1 MNWLTVEAIS
11 RIAVEHLFNAI
22 PAGFVI
28 AFFAWALLRLL
39 RRQNSGTRFA
49 VWFVAL
55 LSVVAFPFL
64 SVFGKYARGSGISHP
79 PLTVP
84 QSWAYFTFALWASG
98 ACAGLL
104 RLSVGVW
111 RMQALRR
118 RCSPLET
125 GCFAASVGK
134 TISAMASASGS
145 PIRIA
150 TSDEVRVPS
159 AIGLWKR
166 TIVLPAWTVR
176 ELPAADLNAILLHE
190 FAHLRRGDDWTN
202 LIQKIVRALFF
213 FHPAVWWIDDR
224 LSTEREMACDDAVL
238 AETGNPHGYATCL
251 VSLLE
256 KSLAHRGWSMAQAA
270 VNRAREAS
278 LRLAQ
283 ILSKTRPTATRVWTP
298 AVGMVGVF
306 SVLCLATLPH
316 APRLIAF
323 DGDAKTQ
330 AFSPRHSETV
340 ASVTSQG
347 LEAAHEARI
356 IPARMTFSP
365 ASQPVTTESHVA
377 RHLRM
382 AVVSKSIAKTEAP
395 FMAQR
400 LNSEQPIPRLIAAR
414 ASADQEIGPE
424 YQTLIFIETARSM
437 GSSGPVVMQVWS
449 VTWIRATSE
458 MMKQVPVANSI

>member
-1 MNWLTVEAIS
+1 
-11 RIAVEHLFNAI
+11 
-22 PAGFVI
+22 
-28 AFFAWALLRLL
+28 
-39 RRQNSGTRFA
+39 
-49 VWFVAL
+49 
-55 LSVVAFPFL
+55 
-64 SVFGKYARGSGISHP
+64 
-79 PLTVP
+79 
-84 QSWAYFTFALWASG
+84 
-98 ACAGLL
+98 
-104 RLSVGVW
+104 
-111 RMQALRR
+111 
-118 RCSPLET
+118 
-125 GCFAASVGK
+125 
-134 TISAMASASGS
+134 
-145 PIRIA
+145 
-150 TSDEVRVPS
+150 
-159 AIGLWKR
+159 
-166 TIVLPAWTVR
+166 
-176 ELPAADLNAILLHE
+176 
-190 FAHLRRGDDWTN
+190 LRRGDDWTN

-347 LEAAHEARI
+347 LEAAHQARI
-356 IPARMTFSP
+356 IPARMTFSQ

-377 RHLRM
+377 PHLRM

-395 FMAQR
+395 LMAQR
-400 LNSEQPIPRLIAAR
+400 LHSEQPIPRLIAAR

-437 GSSGPVVMQVWS
+437 GSSGQVVMQVWS
-449 VTWIRATSE
+449 VTWMRATSE